1 MRALRMLAAALLA
14 AALVYGIPV
23 LIERELIR
31 RHVSPWIVCVL
42 FSDLPGCALIFGLG
56 LRWTALIVYLATA
69 VCEAAALVT
78 GVAPEQKLVLVT
90 NLAPAIVLAIVVIRI
105 GLRSTVLHEESV

>member
-1 MRALRMLAAALLA
+1 MRALRLLVAALLA
-14 AALVYGIPV
+14 AFLAYGIPV
-23 LIERELIR
+23 FIEMELIR
-31 RHVSPWIVCVL
+31 RHVSPWLACVL
-42 FSDLPGCALIFGLG
+42 FADLPGCILIFGLG
-56 LRWTALIVYLATA
+56 LRWTALTLYLATA